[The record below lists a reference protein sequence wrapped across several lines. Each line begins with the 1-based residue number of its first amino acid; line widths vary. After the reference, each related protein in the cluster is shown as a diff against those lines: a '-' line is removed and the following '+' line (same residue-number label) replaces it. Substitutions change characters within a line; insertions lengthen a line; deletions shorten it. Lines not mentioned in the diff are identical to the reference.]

1 MYIYMYMNTYTCMNY
16 MQANMYMD
24 VYACMCHCSSC
35 TYLSVGCLAVGG
47 TSHTAPCRVV
57 SAFARPPPGASRT
70 CSYCISALMH
80 N

>member
-35 TYLSVGCLAVGG
+35 T
-47 TSHTAPCRVV
+47 
-57 SAFARPPPGASRT
+57 
-70 CSYCISALMH
+70 
-80 N
+80 